1 MLNPFATLR
10 HLLKLLAPQSQ
21 QHSQSQLHSYSQQQL
36 INLLFHQRQC
46 PHCNATDT
54 LTVVP
59 ESEAEAFV
67 FDLSCS
73 ACATEYEVRPTPPW
87 YEYPQE
93 IKIRATCDRLYTL
106 QSGTSPLN
114 AVESRSLQPT
124 FNTIF
129 LG

>member
-10 HLLKLLAPQSQ
+10 HFLNLSAPQSQ
-21 QHSQSQLHSYSQQQL
+21 QHSQQHSQQQL

-46 PHCNATDT
+46 PHCNATDA
-54 LTVVP
+54 LTVIP
-59 ESEAEAFV
+59 ESEAGAFV

-73 ACATEYEVRPTPPW
+73 ACATEYEVRPTPHW

-93 IKIRATCDRLYTL
+93 IKIRASCDRLYTL
-106 QSGTSPLN
+106 QPESSLLST
-114 AVESRSLQPT
+114 VKSRSLQPA
-124 FNTIF
+124 FNTTL